1 MCKHMSVTPAEL
13 VEDLCVNMGLMYLIN
28 LVEHIY
34 AWNVDSAALYAVH
47 QVVHI
52 TVFLQVDICI
62 VYPVL

>member
-1 MCKHMSVTPAEL
+1 MCKRVSVTPAD
-13 VEDLCVNMGLMYLIN
+13 VDEDTCVNMGLMYLIN
-28 LVEHIY
+28 LVKHIY
-34 AWNVDSAALYAVH
+34 AWNVDSAALNAVH